1 MREERPS
8 RDSAPGTLSTQSK
21 KRGLGLNKGQS
32 STRSAASQR
41 NRLTFQERV
50 ANCSEAKSSRREKCD
65 EKREVPKKLNR
76 KRTFLDRC
84 RRRDQANNRRNRK
97 DHVGRGG
104 LELVPVGRARRGGG
118 GVRAGPAIR
127 HSGQAPSKT
136 NLDADRKLVSILPD
150 SKTKRP
156 CILEGR
162 SFTNLISR
170 VHFILRV
177 SNSVYK
183 FIFF

>member
-1 MREERPS
+1 VPPELFQHNPRRE
-8 RDSAPGTLSTQSK
+8 PGLT
-21 KRGLGLNKGQS
+21 KGQS
-32 STRSAASQR
+32 PRRSAASQR

-76 KRTFLDRC
+76 KRTFLDPC

-104 LELVPVGRARRGGG
+104 LELMPVGRARRGGG

-127 HSGQAPSKT
+127 SALRAGPPSKT
-136 NLDADRKLVSILPD
+136 NLDADRKLLSILPD
-150 SKTKRP
+150 SKTKTP
-156 CILEGR
+156 LY
-162 SFTNLISR
+162 S
-170 VHFILRV
+170 
-177 SNSVYK
+177 
-183 FIFF
+183 